1 MTTNL
6 FRRKKNLAIKILL
19 APKSLATKFWHIA
32 TKLFLTKSVYSTTK
46 IHYTATWSSLIPSI
60 ATKEYSLQNVV
71 LVTNIFV
78 AKAHYGNEIIFVTK
92 TTFCDHNVL
101 SQKEIWNITF
111 FILKIFVNDF
121 PPKYKIFTNENLISS
136 LNGHF

>member
-6 FRRKKNLAIKILL
+6 FRRQKILAIKKLL

-71 LVTNIFV
+71 LVTNVFI
-78 AKAHYGNEIIFVTK
+78 AKAHYGNKIIFVTK
-92 TTFCDHNVL
+92 TAFCDRNVSL
-101 SQKEIWNITF
+101 QKEIWNITF
-111 FILKIFVNDF
+111 LSQNV
-121 PPKYKIFTNENLISS
+121 
-136 LNGHF
+136 HFSDKKWKFKNFGE